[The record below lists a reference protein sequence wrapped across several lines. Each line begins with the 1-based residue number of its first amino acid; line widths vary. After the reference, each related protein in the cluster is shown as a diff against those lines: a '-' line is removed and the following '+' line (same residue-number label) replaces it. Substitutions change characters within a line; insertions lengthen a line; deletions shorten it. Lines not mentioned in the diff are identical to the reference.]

1 MVLRI
6 HLLKLSEL
14 QLHFNIEF
22 QGETRMED
30 RLGFY
35 FKHSKL
41 EIRTNHWDRICAVK
55 FYEPKVNKKSRR

>member
-14 QLHFNIEF
+14 QWHFNIEF

-30 RLGFY
+30 RLEFY

-41 EIRTNHWDRICAVK
+41 EIQVSHWDSICAVK
-55 FYEPKVNKKSRR
+55 FYEPKINKKSRR